1 MKKILC
7 ALLACML
14 CASVSIGF
22 SGCGCSNNSSQEPG
36 YRVKATDPDLTSD
49 EFGFFILDTGKKDK
63 EVMVTKYTGSGKD
76 VKIPESYENYKVT
89 VIGRSLFNGND
100 ISSVEIP
107 DTVKEIQDYAFS
119 SNINLKSVKL
129 PKNLESIGTNAFF
142 NCPSLES
149 IELPATLKEISVY
162 AFSAAGFKSVTIP
175 ESKTLTKLDRF
186 VFYQCQELTDVYLPA
201 TITSIADDTFDDC
214 PNKIT
219 IHAPKSSYSA
229 NYAKTHNFEFKEVK

>member
-36 YRVKATDPDLTSD
+36 YRVTATEPDLTND
-49 EFGFFILDTGKKDK
+49 EFGFFILNKD
-63 EVMVTKYTGSGKD
+63 EVMITKYTGSSKD

-89 VIGRSLFNGND
+89 VLGRSLFNGKD

-107 DTVKEIQDYAFS
+107 DTVKEIQDYTFS
-119 SNINLKSVKL
+119 SNRNLKSVKL
-129 PKNLESIGTNAFF
+129 PKNLENIGTNAFF
-142 NCPSLES
+142 NCSSLES
-149 IELPATLKEISVY
+149 IELPASLKEIGVY
-162 AFSAAGFKSVTIP
+162 AFSAAGLKSVTIP
-175 ESKTLTKLDRF
+175 ESKTLTTLDQF
-186 VFYQCQELTDVYLPA
+186 VFYQCQELTEVTLPS
-201 TITSIADDTFDDC
+201 TVTSIAENTFADC

-219 IHAPKSSYSA
+219 INAPKGSYAIS
-229 NYAKTHNFEFKEVK
+229 YAKTNKFEYKEV

>member
-14 CASVSIGF
+14 CASVSIGL

-36 YRVKATDPDLTSD
+36 YKVTATEPDLTND
-49 EFGFFILDTGKKDK
+49 EFGFFILNKD
-63 EVMVTKYTGSGKD
+63 EVMITKYTGSGKD

-89 VIGRSLFNGND
+89 VLGRSLFNGKD

-119 SNINLKSVKL
+119 SNRNLKSVKL
-129 PKNLESIGTNAFF
+129 PKNLETIGTNAFF
-142 NCPSLES
+142 NCSSLES
-149 IELPATLKEISVY
+149 IELPASLKEIGVY
-162 AFSAAGFKSVTIP
+162 AFSAAGLKSVTIP
-175 ESKTLTKLDRF
+175 ESKTLTTLDQY
-186 VFYQCQELTDVYLPA
+186 VFFQCQELTEVTLPI
-201 TITSIADDTFDDC
+201 TITSIAENTFADC

-219 IHAPKSSYSA
+219 INAPKGSYAIS
-229 NYAKTHNFEFKEVK
+229 YAKTNKFDYKEV

>member
-14 CASVSIGF
+14 CASVSIGL

-36 YRVKATDPDLTSD
+36 YKVTATEPDLTND
-49 EFGFFILDTGKKDK
+49 EFGFFILNKD
-63 EVMVTKYTGSGKD
+63 EVMITKYTGSGKD

-89 VIGRSLFNGND
+89 VLGRSLFNGKD

-119 SNINLKSVKL
+119 SNRNLKSVKL
-129 PKNLESIGTNAFF
+129 PKNLETIGTNAFF
-142 NCPSLES
+142 NCSSLES
-149 IELPATLKEISVY
+149 IELPASLKEIGVY
-162 AFSAAGFKSVTIP
+162 AFSAAGLKSVTIP
-175 ESKTLTKLDRF
+175 ESKTLTTLDQY
-186 VFYQCQELTDVYLPA
+186 VFFQCQELTEVTLPS
-201 TITSIADDTFDDC
+201 TITSIAENTFADC

-219 IHAPKSSYSA
+219 INAPKGSYAIS
-229 NYAKTHNFEFKEVK
+229 YAKTNKFDYKEV

>member
-14 CASVSIGF
+14 CASVSIGL

-36 YRVKATDPDLTSD
+36 YKVTATEPDLTND
-49 EFGFFILDTGKKDK
+49 EFGFFILNKD
-63 EVMVTKYTGSGKD
+63 EVMITKYTGSGKD

-89 VIGRSLFNGND
+89 VLGRSLFNGKD

-119 SNINLKSVKL
+119 SNRSLKSVKL
-129 PKNLESIGTNAFF
+129 PKSLETIGTNAFF
-142 NCPSLES
+142 NCSSLES
-149 IELPATLKEISVY
+149 IELPASLKEIGVY
-162 AFSAAGFKSVTIP
+162 AFSAAGLKSVTIP
-175 ESKTLTKLDRF
+175 ESKTLTTLDQY
-186 VFYQCQELTDVYLPA
+186 VFFQCQELTEVTLPS
-201 TITSIADDTFDDC
+201 TITSIAENTFADC

-219 IHAPKSSYSA
+219 INAPKGSYAIS
-229 NYAKTHNFEFKEVK
+229 YAKTNNFDYKEV

>member
-14 CASVSIGF
+14 CASVSIGL

-36 YRVKATDPDLTSD
+36 YKVTATEPDLTND
-49 EFGFFILDTGKKDK
+49 EFGFFILNKD
-63 EVMVTKYTGSGKD
+63 EVMITKYTGSGKD

-89 VIGRSLFNGND
+89 VLGRSLFNGKD

-119 SNINLKSVKL
+119 SNRNLKSVKL
-129 PKNLESIGTNAFF
+129 PKNLETIGTNAFF
-142 NCPSLES
+142 NCSSLES
-149 IELPATLKEISVY
+149 IELPASLKEIGVY
-162 AFSAAGFKSVTIP
+162 AFSAAGLKSVTIP
-175 ESKTLTKLDRF
+175 ESKTLTTLDQY
-186 VFYQCQELTDVYLPA
+186 VFFQCQELTEVTLPS
-201 TITSIADDTFDDC
+201 TITSIAENTFADC

-219 IHAPKSSYSA
+219 INAPKGSYA
-229 NYAKTHNFEFKEVK
+229 INYAKTNNFDYKEV

>member
-1 MKKILC
+1 MKKLLC

-22 SGCGCSNNSSQEPG
+22 SGCGCSNSSSQEPG
-36 YRVKATDPDLTSD
+36 YRVTPTEPDITND
-49 EFGFFILDTGKKDK
+49 EFGFFILNKD
-63 EVMVTKYTGSGKD
+63 EVMVTKYTGSDKD
-76 VKIPESYENYKVT
+76 IKIPESYENYKVT
-89 VIGRSLFNGND
+89 VIGRSLFNGKD

-107 DTVKEIQDYAFS
+107 DTVKEIQDYAFA
-119 SNINLKSVKL
+119 SNRNLKSVKL
-129 PKNLESIGTNAFF
+129 PKNLEIIGEDTFF
-142 NCPSLES
+142 NCASLES
-149 IELPATLKEISVY
+149 IELPATLKEIGVY
-162 AFSAAGFKSVTIP
+162 GFSAAGFKSVTIP

-219 IHAPKSSYSA
+219 IHAPKSSYAA
-229 NYAKTHNFEFKEVK
+229 NYAKTHNFDFKEVK

>member
-22 SGCGCSNNSSQEPG
+22 SGCGCSNNNSQEPG
-36 YRVKATDPDLTSD
+36 YRVTATEPDLTND
-49 EFGFFILDTGKKDK
+49 EFGFFILNKD
-63 EVMVTKYTGSGKD
+63 EVMITKYTGSSKD

-89 VIGRSLFNGND
+89 VLGRSLFNGKD

-119 SNINLKSVKL
+119 SNRHLKSVKL
-129 PKNLESIGTNAFF
+129 PKNLVTIGTNAFF
-142 NCPSLES
+142 NCSSLES
-149 IELPATLKEISVY
+149 IELPASLKEIGVY
-162 AFSAAGFKSVTIP
+162 AFSAAGLKSVTIP
-175 ESKTLTKLDRF
+175 ESKTLTTLDQF
-186 VFYQCQELTDVYLPA
+186 VFYQCQELTEVTLPS
-201 TITSIADDTFDDC
+201 TVTSIAENTFADC

-219 IHAPKSSYSA
+219 INAPKGSYAIS
-229 NYAKTHNFEFKEVK
+229 YAKTNKFDYKEV